1 MCGTMASFSLNAKV
15 ACIRKDKA
23 IGTEHYMYVQGLC
36 AIASQVANDVA
47 TYLRVQ
53 EETAARNAD
62 ADAKLR
68 Q

>member
-1 MCGTMASFSLNAKV
+1 
-15 ACIRKDKA
+15 
-23 IGTEHYMYVQGLC
+23 MYVQGLC

-53 EETAARNAD
+53 EETAARNAA

-68 Q
+68 QLGF